1 MKQHTFTR
9 FIVVLTFCLCSCL
22 SSFES
27 IFGSMAS
34 GASPLP
40 SKIYEAIVVKV
51 IDGDTLEVKIKL
63 WDDLEKTARLRIRGI
78 DAPELRG
85 KCRQEK
91 ILAKR
96 ARDHLRAFLGIQKA
110 RKKKKKQQAKVF
122 LHNVQPGKYHREIA
136 DVFTAQ
142 GQNVADEL
150 VRAKLA
156 RRYLSGKRASW
167 CPQPKAPPPPPS
179 TAGEAR
185 VRLDEGR
192 SA

>member
-9 FIVVLTFCLCSCL
+9 FIFVLTFCL
-22 SSFES
+22 SS
-27 IFGSMAS
+27 FGSMAS
-34 GASPLP
+34 GAPPLP
-40 SKIYEAIVVKV
+40 PKIYEAIVVKV

-63 WDDLEKTARLRIRGI
+63 WNDLEKTARVRIRGI

-96 ARDHLRAFLGIQKA
+96 ARDHLRAFLGIQKKNA
-110 RKKKKKQQAKVF
+110 KKKENQAKVFLHKVF

-150 VRAKLA
+150 VRVKLA
-156 RRYLSGKRASW
+156 RRYVSGKRASW
-167 CPQPKAPPPPPS
+167 CPQPKAPPPPLP

-185 VRLDEGR
+185 VRLDAGR

>member
-9 FIVVLTFCLCSCL
+9 FIVVLTFYLCSCL
-22 SSFES
+22 SSFGS

-40 SKIYEAIVVKV
+40 PKIYEAIVVKV

-63 WDDLEKTARLRIRGI
+63 WNDLEKTARLRIRGI

-96 ARDHLRAFLGIQKA
+96 ARDHLRAFLGIRKA
-110 RKKKKKQQAKVF
+110 RKKRKSNRRKFFCIMSSRA
-122 LHNVQPGKYHREIA
+122 NI
-136 DVFTAQ
+136 TARSPMCSPLRVKMSPT
-142 GQNVADEL
+142 NWCARNSPVAI
-150 VRAKLA
+150 
-156 RRYLSGKRASW
+156 
-167 CPQPKAPPPPPS
+167 
-179 TAGEAR
+179 
-185 VRLDEGR
+185 
-192 SA
+192 

>member
-9 FIVVLTFCLCSCL
+9 FIVALTFCLCSCV
-22 SSFES
+22 SY
-27 IFGSMAS
+27 FGSMAS
-34 GASPLP
+34 GASALPLP
-40 SKIYEAIVVKV
+40 PKIYEAIVVKV

-63 WDDLEKTARLRIRGI
+63 WNDLEKTARLRIRGI

-91 ILAKR
+91 ILAAQ

-110 RKKKKKQQAKVF
+110 RGQKKKQKAKVF
-122 LHNVQPGKYHREIA
+122 LHNIQPGKYHREVA

-167 CPQPKAPPPPPS
+167 CPQPKVRAQ
-179 TAGEAR
+179 
-185 VRLDEGR
+185 VRLDAGR

>member
-9 FIVVLTFCLCSCL
+9 FIVVLTFCL
-22 SSFES
+22 SS
-27 IFGSMAS
+27 FGSMAS
-34 GASPLP
+34 GAPPLP
-40 SKIYEAIVVKV
+40 PKIYEAIVVKV

-91 ILAKR
+91 ILAKQ

-110 RKKKKKQQAKVF
+110 RAKKKKQQAKVF

-150 VRAKLA
+150 VRVKLA
-156 RRYLSGKRASW
+156 RRYVSGKRASW
-167 CPQPKAPPPPPS
+167 CPQPKAPPPPLP